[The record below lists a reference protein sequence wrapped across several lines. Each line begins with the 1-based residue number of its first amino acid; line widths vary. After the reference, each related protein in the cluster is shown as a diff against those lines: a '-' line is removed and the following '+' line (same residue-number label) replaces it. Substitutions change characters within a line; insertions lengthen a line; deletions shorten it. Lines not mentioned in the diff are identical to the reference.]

1 MINAGEKIGKVE
13 SGEPNELSSEQ
24 KRALARASMG
34 AAEIASSENSSK
46 EDLSATPSE
55 GGNDV
60 TSNDSSEGAGEN
72 TTVPEDVTVESG
84 SESDISVDDEGAAG
98 KDASEAALI
107 GGYEGIPD
115 YKPVSL
121 ESGKDRDYATD
132 EIWRPAVERLNPEMP
147 SKDVDIVMSFAYVWN
162 EYLEPSE
169 REALLKGENIDG
181 FESDGMMLMLNKA
194 HIVSSEGATGLEGA
208 GDNNEQPGE
217 AGGGNDEDAS
227 GEAGDGKDD
236 AGDQSSET
244 EEADGNKDSSDEA
257 GSENGEDLA
266 DYEAVSIDDIVDM
279 KKDIDTEKAIRKLK
293 KEGLTE
299 EQLSEYRSVIKYGK
313 LEKFASIVNYFK
325 SEEARKVIPESSLIY
340 AIDNSGLG
348 YANALIKTG
357 LVKVS
362 DEFSK
367 FIENSIA
374 TVKGKVDFM
383 RSQIGDLPPLEAM
396 TIEEIEGMGWCDE
409 TQIVKDR
416 DGKEVPIF
424 EAYDGMLYPHFVT
437 FVDLIHSRCDGDEV
451 LYKSIVDYVNGENTL
466 PQDSAEKGM
475 IDTLMKAGLIKKSHD
490 VATGGE

>member
-1 MINAGEKIGKVE
+1 MINTGEKIGKVE
-13 SGEPNELSSEQ
+13 SGEPDELSSEQ
-24 KRALARASMG
+24 KRAFARASMG

-46 EDLSATPSE
+46 EDLSATLSE
-55 GGNDV
+55 GGNNV
-60 TSNDSSEGAGEN
+60 TSIDSGEGAGEN
-72 TTVPEDVTVESG
+72 TAVPEDVTVESG
-84 SESDISVDDEGAAG
+84 SESEISVDDEGAAG
-98 KDASEAALI
+98 KDAGEAALV
-107 GGYEGIPD
+107 GDYEGIPD
-115 YKPVSL
+115 YKPVSF
-121 ESGKDRDYATD
+121 ESGKDRGYATD
-132 EIWRPAVERLNPEMP
+132 EIWRPAVERLNPEMSP
-147 SKDVDIVMSFAYVWN
+147 RDVDIVMSFAHVWN

-194 HIVSSEGATGLEGA
+194 HIVSSEGAAGLEGA

-217 AGGGNDEDAS
+217 AENGNDEGAS
-227 GEAGDGKDD
+227 G
-236 AGDQSSET
+236 
-244 EEADGNKDSSDEA
+244 EA

-279 KKDIDTEKAIRKLK
+279 KKDIDTEKAIKKLE

-313 LEKFASIVNYFK
+313 LEKFAPIVNYFK

-340 AIDNSGLG
+340 AIDKSGLG

-357 LVKVS
+357 LVKAS

-367 FIENSIA
+367 FIDDSIA
-374 TVKGKVDFM
+374 TVKGKVDFL
-383 RSQIGDLPPLEAM
+383 RSQVSDLPPLEAM
-396 TIEEIEGMGWCDE
+396 TIEEIDKMGRCDE

-424 EAYDGMLYPHFVT
+424 EAYDGLLYPHFMT
-437 FVDLIHSRCDGDEV
+437 FVDLVHSRCDGDES

>member
-1 MINAGEKIGKVE
+1 MISAGEKIGKVE
-13 SGEPNELSSEQ
+13 SGELDKLSSEQ
-24 KRALARASMG
+24 KRALARASIG

-46 EDLSATPSE
+46 EDLSATLSE
-55 GGNDV
+55 GGNDA
-60 TSNDSSEGAGEN
+60 TSSDSSEGAGEN
-72 TTVPEDVTVESG
+72 TAVPEDVTVESG

-98 KDASEAALI
+98 KDAGEVALI
-107 GGYEGIPD
+107 GNYEGIPD

-132 EIWRPAVERLNPEMP
+132 EIWRPAVERLNPEMS
-147 SKDVDIVMSFAYVWN
+147 SKEVDIVMSFVYVWN

-194 HIVSSEGATGLEGA
+194 HIVSSEGAADLEGA

-217 AGGGNDEDAS
+217 VESSNDEGVS
-227 GEAGDGKDD
+227 G
-236 AGDQSSET
+236 
-244 EEADGNKDSSDEA
+244 EA

-279 KKDIDTEKAIRKLK
+279 KKDIDTEKAIKKLK
-293 KEGLTE
+293 NEGLTE

-313 LEKFASIVNYFK
+313 LEKFAPIVNYFK
-325 SEEARKVIPESSLIY
+325 SEQTRKVIPESSLIY

-357 LVKVS
+357 LVNVS

-383 RSQIGDLPPLEAM
+383 RSQIGDLSPLEAM
-396 TIEEIEGMGWCDE
+396 TIEEIEGMGRCDE
-409 TQIVKDR
+409 AQIVKDR

-437 FVDLIHSRCDGDEV
+437 FVDLIQSRCDGDEV
-451 LYKSIVDYVNGENTL
+451 LYKSIVDYINGENTL

>member
-13 SGEPNELSSEQ
+13 SGEPGELSSEQ

-34 AAEIASSENSSK
+34 AAENASSENSSK
-46 EDLSATPSE
+46 EDLSATLSE
-55 GGNDV
+55 GGNDAI
-60 TSNDSSEGAGEN
+60 SNDSNEGVGKN
-72 TTVPEDVTVESG
+72 TAVPEDVTVESG
-84 SESDISVDDEGAAG
+84 SESDISVDDEGVVKEDSG
-98 KDASEAALI
+98 EAALMED
-107 GGYEGIPD
+107 YEGIPD
-115 YKPVSL
+115 YEPVSL
-121 ESGKDRDYATD
+121 ESGKDKDYATGP
-132 EIWRPAVERLNPEMP
+132 IWRVAVERLNPEMSP
-147 SKDVDIVMSFAYVWN
+147 KDVAAVVAFAHIWN
-162 EYLEPSE
+162 EYLKPSE
-169 REALLKGENIDG
+169 REALLKGQKIDG

-194 HIVSSEGATGLEGA
+194 HVVSSERATGSEGA
-208 GDNNEQPGE
+208 GNNNDQPGE
-217 AGGGNDEDAS
+217 KESGNGDGAS
-227 GEAGDGKDD
+227 G
-236 AGDQSSET
+236 
-244 EEADGNKDSSDEA
+244 EA
-257 GSENGEDLA
+257 GSENGEDSA
-266 DYEAVSIDDIVDM
+266 DYEAVSIDDIAGM
-279 KKDIDTEKAIRKLK
+279 KKNIDTEKALK
-293 KEGLTE
+293 KLEKDGLTE

-313 LEKFASIVNYFK
+313 LEKFAPIVNYFK
-325 SEEARKVIPESSLIY
+325 SEQVRKVIPESSLIY
-340 AIDNSGLG
+340 AIDESGLG

-374 TVKGKVDFM
+374 TVKGKVDLM

-437 FVDLIHSRCDGDEV
+437 FVDLIHSRCDGDEA

>member
-13 SGEPNELSSEQ
+13 SGELGELSSEQ
-24 KRALARASMG
+24 KRALARASIG

-46 EDLSATPSE
+46 EDLSATLSE
-55 GGNDV
+55 GGNDA
-60 TSNDSSEGAGEN
+60 TSSDSSEGAGEN
-72 TTVPEDVTVESG
+72 TAVPEDVTVESG

-98 KDASEAALI
+98 KDAGEVALI
-107 GGYEGIPD
+107 GNYEGIPD
-115 YKPVSL
+115 YRPVSL

-132 EIWRPAVERLNPEMP
+132 EIWRPAVEKLNPEMP
-147 SKDVDIVMSFAYVWN
+147 SREVDIVMSFAYVWN
-162 EYLEPSE
+162 MYLEPSE

-194 HIVSSEGATGLEGA
+194 HIVSSEGAADLEGA

-217 AGGGNDEDAS
+217 AESSNDEGAY
-227 GEAGDGKDD
+227 G
-236 AGDQSSET
+236 
-244 EEADGNKDSSDEA
+244 EA
-257 GSENGEDLA
+257 GSEIGEDLA
-266 DYEAVSIDDIVDM
+266 DYEAVLIDDIVDM
-279 KKDIDTEKAIRKLK
+279 KKDIDAEKAIKKLK

-313 LEKFASIVNYFK
+313 LEKFAPIVNYFK
-325 SEEARKVIPESSLIY
+325 SEEARKAIPESSLIY

-367 FIENSIA
+367 FIKDSIA

>member
-1 MINAGEKIGKVE
+1 MINTGEKIGKVE
-13 SGEPNELSSEQ
+13 SGEPDELSSEQ

-46 EDLSATPSE
+46 EDLSATLSE

-60 TSNDSSEGAGEN
+60 TSIDSGEGAGEN
-72 TTVPEDVTVESG
+72 TAVPEDVTVESG
-84 SESDISVDDEGAAG
+84 SESDISVDDEEAAG
-98 KDASEAALI
+98 KDAGEVASI
-107 GGYEGIPD
+107 GDYEGIPD

-121 ESGKDRDYATD
+121 ESGEGGDYATD
-132 EIWRPAVERLNPEMP
+132 EIWRPAVERLNPEMS
-147 SKDVDIVMSFAYVWN
+147 SKDVDIVMSFAHVWN

-194 HIVSSEGATGLEGA
+194 HIVSSEGAAGLEGA

-217 AGGGNDEDAS
+217 AENGNDEGAS
-227 GEAGDGKDD
+227 G
-236 AGDQSSET
+236 
-244 EEADGNKDSSDEA
+244 EA

-279 KKDIDTEKAIRKLK
+279 KKDIDTEKAIKKLE

-313 LEKFASIVNYFK
+313 LEKFAPIVNYFK

-340 AIDNSGLG
+340 AIDKSGLG

-357 LVKVS
+357 LVKAS

-367 FIENSIA
+367 FIDDSIA
-374 TVKGKVDFM
+374 TVKGKVDFL
-383 RSQIGDLPPLEAM
+383 RSQVSDLPPLEAM
-396 TIEEIEGMGWCDE
+396 TIEEIDKMGRCDE

-424 EAYDGMLYPHFVT
+424 EAYDGLLYPHFMT
-437 FVDLIHSRCDGDEV
+437 FVDLIHSRCDGDEL

>member
-1 MINAGEKIGKVE
+1 MINTGEKIGKVE
-13 SGEPNELSSEQ
+13 SGEPDELFSEQ

-34 AAEIASSENSSK
+34 AAKIASSENSSK
-46 EDLSATPSE
+46 EDLSATLSE
-55 GGNDV
+55 GGNNV
-60 TSNDSSEGAGEN
+60 TSNDFNEGAGEN
-72 TTVPEDVTVESG
+72 TVVPEDVTVESG
-84 SESDISVDDEGAAG
+84 SESDISVDDEEAAG
-98 KDASEAALI
+98 KDAGEVASI
-107 GGYEGIPD
+107 GDYEGIPD

-121 ESGKDRDYATD
+121 ESGEGGNYATD
-132 EIWRPAVERLNPEMP
+132 EIWRPAVERLNPEMSP
-147 SKDVDIVMSFAYVWN
+147 RDVDIVMSFAHIWI

-181 FESDGMMLMLNKA
+181 FESDGMMLMLNKS
-194 HIVSSEGATGLEGA
+194 HIVSSEGAAGLEWA

-217 AGGGNDEDAS
+217 AEDSNDEGAS
-227 GEAGDGKDD
+227 GEAGSEDGE
-236 AGDQSSET
+236 G
-244 EEADGNKDSSDEA
+244 
-257 GSENGEDLA
+257 LA

-279 KKDIDTEKAIRKLK
+279 KKDIDTEKAIKKLE

-313 LEKFASIVNYFK
+313 LEKFAPIVNYFK
-325 SEEARKVIPESSLIY
+325 SEEARKAIPESSLIY
-340 AIDNSGLG
+340 TVDKSGLG

-367 FIENSIA
+367 FIDDSIA
-374 TVKGKVDFM
+374 TVKGKVDFL
-383 RSQIGDLPPLEAM
+383 RSQVSDLPPLEAM
-396 TIEEIEGMGWCDE
+396 TIEEIGKMGRCDE
-409 TQIVKDR
+409 AQVIKDK
-416 DGKEVPIF
+416 DGKNVPIF
-424 EAYDGMLYPHFVT
+424 EAYDGLLYPYFMT
-437 FVDLIHSRCDGDEV
+437 FVDLIHSRCDGDEL

>member
-1 MINAGEKIGKVE
+1 MVNAGEKIGKVE
-13 SGEPNELSSEQ
+13 SGEPDVLSSEQ
-24 KRALARASMG
+24 KRAFARASMG
-34 AAEIASSENSSK
+34 AAEIASSENISK
-46 EDLSATPSE
+46 EDLSATLSE
-55 GGNDV
+55 GGSDV
-60 TSNDSSEGAGEN
+60 TPNDSSEGAGEK
-72 TTVPEDVTVESG
+72 TAVPEDVTVESG

-98 KDASEAALI
+98 KDAGEAALI
-107 GGYEGIPD
+107 GDYEGIPD
-115 YKPVSL
+115 YEPVSL
-121 ESGKDRDYATD
+121 ESGKDKDYVTGP
-132 EIWRPAVERLNPEMP
+132 IWRVAVERLNPEMS
-147 SKDVDIVMSFAYVWN
+147 SKDVDIVMSFVYVWN
-162 EYLEPSE
+162 ELLEPSE

-181 FESDGMMLMLNKA
+181 FESDGMVLMLNKA
-194 HIVSSEGATGLEGA
+194 HIISSEGAADLEGA

-217 AGGGNDEDAS
+217 AE
-227 GEAGDGKDD
+227 
-236 AGDQSSET
+236 SS
-244 EEADGNKDSSDEA
+244 NDEA
-257 GSENGEDLA
+257 GSENGEDSA

-279 KKDIDTEKAIRKLK
+279 KKNIDTEKAIKKLE

-313 LEKFASIVNYFK
+313 LEKFAPIVNYFK
-325 SEEARKVIPESSLIY
+325 SEEEGKAIPETSLIY
-340 AIDNSGLG
+340 AIDKSGLG

-367 FIENSIA
+367 LIDDSIA
-374 TVKGKVDFM
+374 TIKGKVDFL

-396 TIEEIEGMGWCDE
+396 TTEEIERMGRCDE
-409 TQIVKDR
+409 AQIVKDR

-451 LYKSIVDYVNGENTL
+451 LYKNIVDYVNGENTL

>member
-13 SGEPNELSSEQ
+13 SGELGELSSEQ
-24 KRALARASMG
+24 KRALARASIG

-46 EDLSATPSE
+46 EDLSATLSE
-55 GGNDV
+55 GGNDA
-60 TSNDSSEGAGEN
+60 TSSDSSEGAGEN
-72 TTVPEDVTVESG
+72 TAVPEDVTVESG

-107 GGYEGIPD
+107 GDYEGIPD

-132 EIWRPAVERLNPEMP
+132 EIWRPAVEKLNPEMP
-147 SKDVDIVMSFAYVWN
+147 SREVDIVMSFAYVWN
-162 EYLEPSE
+162 MYLEPSE

-194 HIVSSEGATGLEGA
+194 HIVSSEGAADLEGA

-217 AGGGNDEDAS
+217 AESSNDEGVS
-227 GEAGDGKDD
+227 G
-236 AGDQSSET
+236 
-244 EEADGNKDSSDEA
+244 EA

-266 DYEAVSIDDIVDM
+266 DYEAVLIDDIVDM
-279 KKDIDTEKAIRKLK
+279 KKDIDAEKAIKKLK

-313 LEKFASIVNYFK
+313 LEKFAPIVNYFK
-325 SEEARKVIPESSLIY
+325 SEEARKAIPESSLIY

-367 FIENSIA
+367 FIKDSIA

>member
-1 MINAGEKIGKVE
+1 MINTGEKIGKVE
-13 SGEPNELSSEQ
+13 SGELDELSSEQ

-46 EDLSATPSE
+46 EDLSATLSE

-60 TSNDSSEGAGEN
+60 VSNDSSEGAGES
-72 TTVPEDVTVESG
+72 TAAPEDVTVESG

-98 KDASEAALI
+98 KDAGEAALK
-107 GGYEGIPD
+107 GDYEGIPD

-121 ESGKDRDYATD
+121 ESGKDRNYATD
-132 EIWRPAVERLNPEMP
+132 EIWRPAIERLNPEMP
-147 SKDVDIVMSFAYVWN
+147 SKDVDIVISFAHVWN
-162 EYLEPSE
+162 AFLKPSE
-169 REALLKGENIDG
+169 REALLKGETIDG

-194 HIVSSEGATGLEGA
+194 HIVSSEGAAGLEGA
-208 GDNNEQPGE
+208 GNNNEQPGE
-217 AGGGNDEDAS
+217 AENSNDEDAS
-227 GEAGDGKDD
+227 G
-236 AGDQSSET
+236 
-244 EEADGNKDSSDEA
+244 EA

-279 KKDIDTEKAIRKLK
+279 KKDIDTEKAIKKLE

-313 LEKFASIVNYFK
+313 LEKFAPIVNYFK
-325 SEEARKVIPESSLIY
+325 SEEAKKTIPESSLIY
-340 AIDNSGLG
+340 AIDKSGLG

-367 FIENSIA
+367 FIEDSIA

-396 TIEEIEGMGWCDE
+396 TIEEIEGMGRFDE

-466 PQDSAEKGM
+466 PQNSAEKGM

>member
-13 SGEPNELSSEQ
+13 SSEPNELSSEQ

-72 TTVPEDVTVESG
+72 TAVPEDVTVESG
-84 SESDISVDDEGAAG
+84 SESDISVDDEGSAG

-147 SKDVDIVMSFAYVWN
+147 SKDVDIVMSFAYIWN
-162 EYLEPSE
+162 MYLKPSE

-194 HIVSSEGATGLEGA
+194 HIVSSEGAAGLEGV

-217 AGGGNDEDAS
+217 AESGNDGSS

-244 EEADGNKDSSDEA
+244 EGADGNKDGSGET
-257 GSENGEDLA
+257 GSENSEDLA

-279 KKDIDTEKAIRKLK
+279 KKDIDAEKAIKKLK

-313 LEKFASIVNYFK
+313 LEKFAPIVNYFK

-396 TIEEIEGMGWCDE
+396 TIEEVEEMGWCDE